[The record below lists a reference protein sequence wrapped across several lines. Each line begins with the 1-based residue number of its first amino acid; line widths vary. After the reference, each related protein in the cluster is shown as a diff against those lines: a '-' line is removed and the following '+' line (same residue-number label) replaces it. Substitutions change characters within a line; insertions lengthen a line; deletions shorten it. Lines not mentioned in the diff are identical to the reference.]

1 MSFLL
6 RTLTAKK
13 LIKYIKKLT
22 DKKPKDDFYIVIYDK
37 TNDETFNPSSV
48 YIEGNTIKIVFE

>member
-13 LIKYIKKLT
+13 LIKYIKKVI
-22 DKKPKDDFYIVIYDK
+22 DKKNKDNFYIVIYDK

-48 YIEGNTIKIVFE
+48 SIDGNTIKIVFE